1 MIPVSDQHRELVR
14 YVEAMARAHP
24 DWTSGRIAR
33 AAAKVFYEDVH
44 FRPGVA
50 ARIELSAKEV

>member
-1 MIPVSDQHRELVR
+1 VSDQHRELVR